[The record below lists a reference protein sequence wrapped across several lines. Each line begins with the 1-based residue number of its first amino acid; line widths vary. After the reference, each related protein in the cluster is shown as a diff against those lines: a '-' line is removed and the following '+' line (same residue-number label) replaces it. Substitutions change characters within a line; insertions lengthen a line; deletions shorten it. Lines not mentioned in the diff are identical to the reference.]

1 MDISQVNLSLQILA
15 YVKVYI
21 KDFFNN
27 HKILLVK
34 HFYQSVSNT
43 SMAMMEM
50 QSWYGTQIL
59 ML

>member
-34 HFYQSVSNT
+34 HFYQSASNT
-43 SMAMMEM
+43 TMAMMEM